1 MNTNDLYYLNKD
13 NHEKSVGGSG
23 VKIITE
29 GQTPSGVTGITSGT
43 YYAIHFLT
51 NCQPQTFTATNSEI
65 PLGITYLSGTIIYCD
80 VTSIVCQSGENY
92 ILYKC

>member
-13 NHEKSVGGSG
+13 NHKKSIGGTG

-43 YYAIHFLT
+43 YYAIHFIT
-51 NCQPQTFTATNSEI
+51 TCTPTTFTATNSEI
-65 PLGITYLSGTIIYCD
+65 PTGIAYDSGTIIYCD
-80 VTSIVCQSGENY
+80 VTGIVCGTGESY